1 MSDYFKGKLPTLH
14 YCRVVAADYWS
25 LNRGDA
31 THDIDD
37 CKQITRE
44 EAIIVQY
51 WPGHNKTSTKIMQFS
66 AIISRC
72 SRCLVSREHQATN
85 RLLVEGPYI

>member
-14 YCRVVAADYWS
+14 CRVVAADYWS

-37 CKQITRE
+37 CKQISRE
-44 EAIIVQY
+44 EAIIVQH
-51 WPGHNKTSTKIMQFS
+51 WPGHNKTSTKSCNFQLS
-66 AIISRC
+66 SQDV